1 MTTKTDN
8 LPPPPPTLLSLFLD
22 FFRQGATAFG
32 GPAMAAHLRR
42 HCVEERRW
50 LSGNTFK
57 TGLAVCQILPGA
69 IIVNLAAYVGYRV
82 RGLAGLLLAFAGFV
96 LPSCLLLLAF
106 SAIYAQTRSL
116 PAMNALYA
124 GLQVLVVAIVAHAT
138 VAMGRKSIDH
148 PVSLLVAAVG
158 FAALQLGINPFL
170 VVLGAALLSLPLYR
184 FVPAPAPKDGPGA
197 AAGTAANPGGNQG
210 QAMTPSPAGNGS
222 IRRDLLILTFLGAG
236 LLALMFFCDRALIT
250 LAWMMGKIEFFA
262 YGGGYTALA
271 LMVQEVVT
279 VHGLLDH
286 PTLMDGVALGQVTPG
301 PILITSTF
309 VGYMTQGLL
318 GAITA
323 TFFIFYPGLMLLL
336 ASVPFIDRLRT
347 NKLFKR
353 ALRGLTAVFIGL
365 LAFIALRFALTAD
378 WNIGR
383 ALLCLAAL
391 IALFRDIKVPYV
403 VLAAAAVS
411 FFLP

>member
-1 MTTKTDN
+1 MSN
-8 LPPPPPTLLSLFLD
+8 AAPPPAPPSLLSLFLD

-32 GPAMAAHLRR
+32 GPAMAAHLRQ

-96 LPSCLLLLAF
+96 LPSCLLLLGF
-106 SAIYAQTRSL
+106 SAVYAQTRTL

-124 GLQVLVVAIVAHAT
+124 GLQVLVVAIVVHAA

-148 PVSLLVAAVG
+148 PLSLLIAVAG
-158 FAALQLGINPFL
+158 FVALQLGMNPFL
-170 VVLGAALLSLPLYR
+170 VVLGAGLVSLALYR
-184 FVPAPAPKDGPGA
+184 FAPAQPVKEGPGGGGTSGS
-197 AAGTAANPGGNQG
+197 AGPG
-210 QAMTPSPAGNGS
+210 QAQTQGMAPVAAGNGLV
-222 IRRDLLILTFLGAG
+222 RRDMSILAG
-236 LLALMFFCDRALIT
+236 LGLALMFLLFLFNRSLFN
-250 LAWMMGKIEFFA
+250 LSLMMGKIEFFA

-271 LMVQEVVT
+271 LMVHEVVS
-279 VHGLLDH
+279 HGMMDH
-286 PTLMDGVALGQVTPG
+286 ATLMDGVALGQVTPG

-309 VGYMTQGLL
+309 IGYMTQGLA
-318 GAITA
+318 GALAA
-323 TFFIFYPGLMLLL
+323 TFFIFYPGLVLLL

-347 NKLFKR
+347 HILFKR

-365 LAFIALRFALTAD
+365 LAFIALRFGLAAD
-378 WNIGR
+378 WSVAR

-391 IALFRDIKVPYV
+391 VALFREVKVVYV
-403 VLAAAAVS
+403 VLAAAAVAI
-411 FFLP
+411 FLP